1 MWILNAILMVLLGG
15 ISIMFLVIGTLGSGE
30 CEYVN
35 IIMFISSSLP
45 VLILIGGIAF
55 APRQYQITDE
65 HILVNRY
72 LAKDI
77 TIPRIEVYSV
87 EPVSYKYVF
96 KKSIRICGSGGG
108 FGIYGSFAS
117 PSMKDFKAYMTRRDR
132 LVMIKTAHKP
142 FVLTPDDPEGFIAA
156 ASGKARP

>member
-1 MWILNAILMVLLGG
+1 MVLLGG
-15 ISIMFLVIGTLGSGE
+15 MSIMFLVIGFLGSGE

-35 IIMFISSSLP
+35 IIMLTSSSLP
-45 VLILIGGIAF
+45 VLILFGMIAF
-55 APRQYQITDE
+55 APRQYQITADS
-65 HILVNRY
+65 ILVNRY

-108 FGIYGSFAS
+108 FGIYGSFTS
-117 PSMKDFKAYMTRRDR
+117 PSMKDFKAYMTRRDK

-142 FVLTPDDPEGFIAA
+142 FVLTPDDPEGFIIA
-156 ASGKARP
+156 ASEKAKP